1 MKLTLSLST
10 ARYAG
15 AFLLALAL
23 ALLIGC
29 GGTKVYTIDKTVI
42 YRDAMYNMSGV
53 NKVSAREEATL
64 ADGSEVDIRN
74 KGKKEMQAL
83 FEQNGEVLISMI
95 IDLDEEELVYLRMR
109 ADNYADYNGMKKK
122 FDGAMKDIT
131 KFMADKK
138 DTQLKLK

>member
-1 MKLTLSLST
+1 MKHTFSFST
-10 ARYAG
+10 ARHAG
-15 AFLLALAL
+15 ALLLALAL
-23 ALLIGC
+23 ALLVGC

-53 NKVSAREEATL
+53 NRVSAREEAEL
-64 ADGSEVDIRN
+64 ADGSVVNIRN
-74 KGKKEMQAL
+74 KDKKEMQAL
-83 FEQNGEVLISMI
+83 FEQNGEVLVSMI

-109 ADNYADYNGMKKK
+109 MDNYSDYNRMKKK

-138 DTQLKLK
+138 DTQLKLN